1 MMSDYLPEAAD
12 TLAAALPQPS
22 SDNTDCDAQALPALT
37 TAGAAHQDAPTA
49 AAEAGHDDDGADDES
64 SKENV
69 APISSNVAVVVV
81 EGGKGG
87 PSTPKR
93 KHRSGRIGK
102 RELLQ
107 VASPKPRWLPAAK
120 VGEQQPEKRRG
131 RRSINRFEFEEK
143 EAQPLWAV
151 RALPSSPSPS
161 LTLAQCN

>member
-1 MMSDYLPEAAD
+1 MMSDYVPEAAD

-22 SDNTDCDAQALPALT
+22 SDNMDGDAQATLT
-37 TAGAAHQDAPTA
+37 TVAAAHHQKTHQDAPTAA

-64 SKENV
+64 KKENV

-81 EGGKGG
+81 EGGKVG

-120 VGEQQPEKRRG
+120 AGEQQEKRRG

-151 RALPSSPSPS
+151 RTAAANASHC
-161 LTLAQCN
+161 AV